1 MKVIK
6 KVFNH
11 IRTFKN
17 RREFAMNSVHASD
30 LVVRF
35 TSHCTAQNKY
45 DIVIGK
51 RCEIKGQLF
60 SFEGGKILIGNNVFL
75 NYNSFIGS
83 MEAVTSGNDVIIAT
97 NVRIF
102 DNNNHPTSPT
112 QREMMSHNDFY
123 GELWTWKYAEHKPV
137 VIGDNVWIGGNVV
150 INPGVT
156 IGSDVVIASGS
167 VVVKDIPSHVVAG
180 GNPCHVIRQITDKD
194 KNNWHT
200 QLKEYEDDIEK

>member
-60 SFEGGKILIGNNVFL
+60 SFEGGKILIGNNVFM

-83 MEAVTSGNDVIIAT
+83 MEAVTIGNDVIIAT

-102 DNNNHPTSPT
+102 DNNNHPRSPT

-137 VIGDNVWIGGNVV
+137 VIGDNVWIGEFSA
-150 INPGVT
+150 ILKGVT
-156 IGSDVVIASGS
+156 IGKGSIVASHS
-167 VVVKDIPSHVVAG
+167 VVTKDVPPYVIVAG
-180 GNPCHVIRQITDKD
+180 NPARVVKR
-194 KNNWHT
+194 
-200 QLKEYEDDIEK
+200 LEEGSFS

>member
-60 SFEGGKILIGNNVFL
+60 SFEGGKILIGNNVFM

-83 MEAVTSGNDVIIAT
+83 MEAVTIGNDVIIAT

-102 DNNNHPTSPT
+102 DNNYHPTSPT

-137 VIGDNVWIGGNVV
+137 VIGDNVWIGEFSA
-150 INPGVT
+150 ILKGVT
-156 IGSDVVIASGS
+156 IGKGSIVASHS
-167 VVVKDIPSHVVAG
+167 VVTKDVPPYVIVAG
-180 GNPCHVIRQITDKD
+180 NPARVVKR
-194 KNNWHT
+194 
-200 QLKEYEDDIEK
+200 LEEGSFS

>member
-11 IRTFKN
+11 IRTFNN

-60 SFEGGKILIGNNVFL
+60 SFEGGKILIGNNVFM

-83 MEAVTSGNDVIIAT
+83 MEAVTIGNDVIIAT

-137 VIGDNVWIGGNVV
+137 VIGDNVWIGEFSA
-150 INPGVT
+150 ILKGVT
-156 IGSDVVIASGS
+156 IGKGSIVASHS
-167 VVVKDIPSHVVAG
+167 VVTKDVPPYVIVAG
-180 GNPCHVIRQITDKD
+180 NPARVVKR
-194 KNNWHT
+194 
-200 QLKEYEDDIEK
+200 LEEGSFS

>member
-60 SFEGGKILIGNNVFL
+60 SFDGGKILIGNNVFM

-83 MEAVTSGNDVIIAT
+83 MEAVTIGNDVIIAT

-137 VIGDNVWIGGNVV
+137 VIGDNVWIGEFSA
-150 INPGVT
+150 ILKGVT
-156 IGSDVVIASGS
+156 IGKGSIVASHS
-167 VVVKDIPSHVVAG
+167 VVTKDVPPYVIVAG
-180 GNPCHVIRQITDKD
+180 NPARVVKR
-194 KNNWHT
+194 
-200 QLKEYEDDIEK
+200 LEEGSFS

>member
-45 DIVIGK
+45 YIVIGK

-60 SFEGGKILIGNNVFL
+60 SFEGGKILIGNNVFM

-83 MEAVTSGNDVIIAT
+83 MEAVTIGNDVIIAT

-137 VIGDNVWIGGNVV
+137 VIGDNVWIGEFSA
-150 INPGVT
+150 ILKGVT
-156 IGSDVVIASGS
+156 IGKGSIVASHS
-167 VVVKDIPSHVVAG
+167 VVTKDVPPYVIVAG
-180 GNPCHVIRQITDKD
+180 NPARVVKR
-194 KNNWHT
+194 
-200 QLKEYEDDIEK
+200 LEEGSFS

>member
-1 MKVIK
+1 MIVIK

-60 SFEGGKILIGNNVFL
+60 SFEGGKILIGNNVFM

-83 MEAVTSGNDVIIAT
+83 MEAVTIGNDVIIAT

-137 VIGDNVWIGGNVV
+137 VIGDNVWIGEFSA
-150 INPGVT
+150 ILKGVT
-156 IGSDVVIASGS
+156 IGKGSIVASHS
-167 VVVKDIPSHVVAG
+167 VVTKDVPPYVIVAG
-180 GNPCHVIRQITDKD
+180 NPARVVKR
-194 KNNWHT
+194 
-200 QLKEYEDDIEK
+200 LEEGSFS

>member
-60 SFEGGKILIGNNVFL
+60 SLEGGKILIGNNVFM

-83 MEAVTSGNDVIIAT
+83 MEAVTIGNDVIIAT

-137 VIGDNVWIGGNVV
+137 VIGDNVWIGEFSA
-150 INPGVT
+150 ILKGVT
-156 IGSDVVIASGS
+156 IGKGSIVASHS
-167 VVVKDIPSHVVAG
+167 VVTKDVPPYVIVAG
-180 GNPCHVIRQITDKD
+180 NPARVVKR
-194 KNNWHT
+194 
-200 QLKEYEDDIEK
+200 LEEGSFS

>member
-60 SFEGGKILIGNNVFL
+60 SFEGGKILIGNNVFM

-83 MEAVTSGNDVIIAT
+83 MEAVTIGNDVIIAT

-137 VIGDNVWIGGNVV
+137 VIGDNVWIGEFSA
-150 INPGVT
+150 ILKGVT
-156 IGSDVVIASGS
+156 IGKGSIVASHS
-167 VVVKDIPSHVVAG
+167 VVTKDVPPYVIVAG
-180 GNPCHVIRQITDKD
+180 NPARVVK
-194 KNNWHT
+194 K
-200 QLKEYEDDIEK
+200 LEEGSFS

>member
-60 SFEGGKILIGNNVFL
+60 SFEGGKILIGNNVFM

-83 MEAVTSGNDVIIAT
+83 MEAVTIGNDVIIAT

-137 VIGDNVWIGGNVV
+137 VIGDNVWIGEFSA
-150 INPGVT
+150 ILKGVT
-156 IGSDVVIASGS
+156 IGKGSIVASHS
-167 VVVKDIPSHVVAG
+167 VVTKDVPPYVIVAG
-180 GNPCHVIRQITDKD
+180 NPARVVKR
-194 KNNWHT
+194 
-200 QLKEYEDDIEK
+200 LE